1 MRKFSLRKMLNTIL
15 LPTIVFVFVFLF
27 IRLIENKLVF
37 FPAKYPEGFWQ
48 TEAFGLQPKDIF
60 FTTDDRVRLHGWLF
74 EKQDAIAT
82 LLIFHGNAGNISHRL
97 DLIARLLAALPVEIF
112 IFDYRGYGR
121 SEGTPG
127 EEGIYRDALAAYQYL
142 TRQLARPP
150 EKIILHGRSLGGAV
164 AVDLATK
171 VPAAGLL
178 LESTF
183 SCGADMAKEMFK
195 ILPVWW
201 FSNIKMDSETKIR
214 NMKMPLLMIHGKNDS
229 IVPFHLGQKLFEAA
243 PEPKKFVEVPGAD
256 HNDVY
261 LAAGQNFYSA
271 INEFVLQTVARKQQ
285 SKMRR

>member
-1 MRKFSLRKMLNTIL
+1 MINTIL
-15 LPTIVFVFVFLF
+15 LPAIVLVFVLLCV
-27 IRLIENKLVF
+27 RLIENKLVF

-60 FTTDDRVRLHGWLF
+60 FTTDDHIRLHGWLF

-127 EEGIYRDALAAYQYL
+127 EEGMYLDALAAYHCL
-142 TRQLARPP
+142 TGELARPP
-150 EKIILHGRSLGGAV
+150 EKIILHGRSLGGAA

-183 SCGADMAKEMFK
+183 SSGTDMAKEMFK

-201 FSNIKMDSETKIR
+201 FSTIKMDSETKIR
-214 NMKMPLLMIHGKNDS
+214 DVKIPILMIHGQKDS
-229 IVPFHLGQKLFEAA
+229 IVPVRLGQKLFAAA

-261 LAAGQNFYSA
+261 LAGGQNFYSA
-271 INEFVLQTVARKQQ
+271 INDFVLATTARKQ
-285 SKMRR
+285 